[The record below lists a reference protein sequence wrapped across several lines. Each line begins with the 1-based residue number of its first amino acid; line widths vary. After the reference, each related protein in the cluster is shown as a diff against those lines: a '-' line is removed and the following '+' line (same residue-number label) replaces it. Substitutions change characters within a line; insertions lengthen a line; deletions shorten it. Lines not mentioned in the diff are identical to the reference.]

1 MMQNSDID
9 DDTDEEMGMMIPSS
23 SGSGGVQVS
32 SVTFDRSNPPKVSA
46 ILDQSVESRTVG
58 SSPNNSP
65 RRVKKDDMKDIF
77 RASTTVASVST
88 DQIVR
93 IKKMHDKISDGV
105 DWDFNYVCL
114 LTVASIVA
122 SLGLATN
129 SATTVISSMLLSP
142 IMGPVIGMSY
152 GLIIWDLALIKRSA
166 RNELLSILACII
178 FGMLFGVTTSWT
190 EMAKEWPTFE
200 MRNRATRVTF
210 LSGFPTAFFS
220 GLGVALSVLDDSTS
234 SLVGVAISASLLP
247 PAVNCGILMA
257 MSFIQK
263 DDWTDFH
270 GFQQVSPESKMQYQN
285 FSQMAIMSLFLTL
298 ANIIC
303 VALGATLM
311 FRMKEVLPV
320 KKKVFWE
327 DLKIARRIYQGRAR
341 DDGGEVLTVKTIQDM
356 LRPTYSVEEVVIP
369 SASATITK

>member
-1 MMQNSDID
+1 MRKRTIDAKTESDCKAVEKDLFPTIDDLRHDIMMQNSDID
-9 DDTDEEMGMMIPSS
+9 DNTDEEMGMMIPSS
-23 SGSGGVQVS
+23 SGLGGVQVS

-58 SSPNNSP
+58 SSPNISP

-178 FGMLFGVTTSWT
+178 FGMLFGKSHV
-190 EMAKEWPTFE
+190 
-200 MRNRATRVTF
+200 
-210 LSGFPTAFFS
+210 SG
-220 GLGVALSVLDDSTS
+220 
-234 SLVGVAISASLLP
+234 
-247 PAVNCGILMA
+247 
-257 MSFIQK
+257 
-263 DDWTDFH
+263 
-270 GFQQVSPESKMQYQN
+270 
-285 FSQMAIMSLFLTL
+285 
-298 ANIIC
+298 
-303 VALGATLM
+303 
-311 FRMKEVLPV
+311 
-320 KKKVFWE
+320 
-327 DLKIARRIYQGRAR
+327 
-341 DDGGEVLTVKTIQDM
+341 
-356 LRPTYSVEEVVIP
+356 
-369 SASATITK
+369 